1 MYAAESRSGRIK
13 RFSADGELLQLVGAV
28 DLVPGCKN
36 VSIAVAEDG
45 NQVFMLDITRNH
57 IVVMEPVDAVAG
69 DKNVDEPAN
78 SEVATTDAASE

>member
-1 MYAAESRSGRIK
+1 M
-13 RFSADGELLQLVGAV
+13 VGSV

-57 IVVMEPVDAVAG
+57 IVVMEPVDAVG
-69 DKNVDEPAN
+69 DENVDEPAN